1 MIGISLALFIVGVV
15 PHLLLAFFSPGLA
28 SEGTLGILFS
38 LFSLTTL
45 AALVISTRKNK
56 KMWFLVFAQLV
67 FMSLVVY
74 ESLSGANLYFGT

>member
-15 PHLLLAFFSPGLA
+15 PHLLFAFFSPGLA
-28 SEGTLGILFS
+28 SEGALGVLFS

-45 AALVISTRKNK
+45 AALVVATRRNR
-56 KMWFLVFAQLV
+56 KMWFLVLAQLI

-74 ESLSGANLYFGT
+74 ESLSNANLYFGT